1 MTGLFLLV
9 KQMLDLTPALS
20 GDFSRAVEVLVE
32 ETLYVKKN
40 NCQKKLKWCLF
51 SDMTLPSGLMWDW
64 LGVVPPVELG
74 PGHSLG

>member
-32 ETLYVKKN
+32 ETLNVEKTTAKKT
-40 NCQKKLKWCLF
+40 QIVPF

-64 LGVVPPVELG
+64 LGDVPPAELG

>member
-20 GDFSRAVEVLVE
+20 GNFSRAVEFLVE
-32 ETLYVKKN
+32 ETLYVEKTTAKKH
-40 NCQKKLKWCLF
+40 QMLPF

-64 LGVVPPVELG
+64 LGDVPPAELG
-74 PGHSLG
+74 LGHSLG